1 MLRLVPLMVAAV
13 LIPAPFA
20 QAQNPAA
27 DFPNRPVKV
36 IVTVPA
42 GGGVDTVTRIFA
54 ERLQHRLG
62 HPFVIENR
70 GGAGGN
76 VGAEAVYAAAPDGYT
91 LMASQPAPLTTNV
104 ALYKKLNFDP
114 AALEPV
120 AVMTKFPNVLLVR
133 NDFPARTAQ
142 EFLSVVK
149 ANPNKFNYASQ

>member
-1 MLRLVPLMVAAV
+1 MFQRLALIAASAS
-13 LIPAPFA
+13 LLAAGAAA
-20 QAQNPAA
+20 QDPAA
-27 DFPNRPVKV
+27 NYPSKPVKI

-42 GGGVDTVTRIFA
+42 GGGVDTVTRLFA
-54 ERLQHRLG
+54 EKLNQHLKQ
-62 HPFVIENR
+62 PFVIENR

-76 VGAEAVYAAAPDGYT
+76 VGAEAVFTAPPDGYT

-120 AVMTKFPNVLLVR
+120 VVMSKFPNVLLVR

-142 EFLSVVK
+142 EFL
-149 ANPNKFNYASQ
+149 A